1 MILADKIINER
12 KKNGWSQEELAEML
26 SVSRQSVSKWESAQA
41 APDLNRII
49 KMAEIF
55 GVSTDYLLKD
65 DYEEYKEETS
75 TTEDKENTNLR
86 KVSLEEANR
95 YLNVI
100 KKNTPSA
107 VIATVLLTLCPVAL
121 IELAGLS
128 VFLDNFLPVT
138 VATLIGLL
146 TLFVCVA
153 FGVIIWVFVEIKEK
167 EFFYLNFDKFE
178 TLYGV
183 DGMVKEKKKAFD
195 TKRVPLQLFAIL
207 LFIFCPV
214 GILITGLLDADPLL
228 IISMVSLLLIMV
240 AAGVGIFIYTIRINK
255 SYVNLLKEEMLTPAQ
270 KKAQRIRSGLSGAY
284 WCIVAATYLLLG
296 LAFNLWHLAGVIF
309 PVAGV
314 IYAAALGIV
323 KIFVDKD

>member
-65 DYEEYKEETS
+65 DYEEYKEEILDG
-75 TTEDKENTNLR
+75 EKESINIR
-86 KVSLEEANR
+86 KVSLEEANK

-146 TLFVCVA
+146 TLFACVA
-153 FGVIIWVFVEIKEK
+153 FGVIIWVFVEVKEK
-167 EFFYLNFDKFE
+167 EFSYLNKDSFE

-214 GILITGLLDADPLL
+214 GILTAGLLDADPLI

>member
-65 DYEEYKEETS
+65 DYEEYKEEILDG
-75 TTEDKENTNLR
+75 EKESINIR

-95 YLNVI
+95 YINVV

-121 IELAGLS
+121 IELSGLS
-128 VFLDNFLPVT
+128 VFLDNFFPVT

-146 TLFVCVA
+146 TLFACVA
-153 FGVIIWVFVEIKEK
+153 FGVIIWVFVEVKEK
-167 EFFYLNFDKFE
+167 EFSYLNKDSFE

-214 GILITGLLDADPLL
+214 GILTAGLLDADPLI